1 MRKNEKK
8 SWEVKFGLRFIL
20 EKCERC
26 MPASAAYGL
35 TIIQQLDHVYRFDPA
50 SSQKLLYNL
59 QM

>member
-26 MPASAAYGL
+26 MPAGAAYGS
-35 TIIQQLDHVYRFDPA
+35 IIKVWIAYGFFA
-50 SSQKLLYNL
+50 I
-59 QM
+59 